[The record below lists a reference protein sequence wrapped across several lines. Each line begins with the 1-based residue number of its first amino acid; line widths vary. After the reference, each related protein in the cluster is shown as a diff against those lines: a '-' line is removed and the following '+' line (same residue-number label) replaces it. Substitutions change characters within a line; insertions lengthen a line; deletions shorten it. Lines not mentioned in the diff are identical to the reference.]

1 MTEKIIG
8 LLLIHGQISI
18 PEKYKQVK
26 INSIVVTYNAANWI
40 EKCLASLQNSSIQ
53 TEIIVIDNNST
64 DNTLSIIESKFKDVR
79 LIRNQENSGFGKAN
93 NLGISLA
100 YNENADFIFLLNQD
114 AWVEPNT
121 IEVLLK
127 KLIENPEYGIVSP
140 MQFFNTE
147 TLDKKFKSYIKNSK
161 ASDYNLLSVT
171 EKDQIYGVRFVNAA
185 VWLMSRACIQTV
197 GLFAPVFSHYG
208 EDLNYAH
215 RCAFHKVKIGVLP
228 KVKAYHERPQEAP
241 SENLITAEKLRER
254 DKNYCLGILLNLKH
268 SYFRQWLFLFFNSLK
283 NCIIALV
290 QFRFK
295 TAFVIMHRINV
306 FWRLSELHGMRKVM
320 KIQGAYLEY

>member
-1 MTEKIIG
+1 MV
-8 LLLIHGQISI
+8 HGQISI

-26 INSIVVTYNAANWI
+26 ISSIVVTYNAGKWI
-40 EKCLASLQNSSIQ
+40 EKCLSSLQNSSIQ

-64 DNTLSIIESKFKDVR
+64 DNTISIIETRFRDVR
-79 LIRNQENSGFGKAN
+79 LIRNKLNSGFGKAN

-121 IEVLLK
+121 IEFLVK
-127 KLIENPEYGIVSP
+127 KQIENPEFGIVSP
-140 MQFFNTE
+140 LQFFNAE

-171 EKDQIYGVRFVNAA
+171 EKNQIYGVRFVNAA

-228 KVKAYHERPQEAP
+228 KVKAYHERPQETP
-241 SENLITAEKLRER
+241 VENLITVGKLIER

-268 SYFRQWLFLFFNSLK
+268 SYFRQWLFLIFNSIKKLIILLLQLK
-283 NCIIALV
+283 
-290 QFRFK
+290 FK
-295 TAFVIMHRINV
+295 PAFVIMHRIKI
-306 FWRLSELHGMRKVM
+306 FWRLSELHSMRKVM
-320 KIQGAYLEY
+320 KIQGAYLKY

>member
-1 MTEKIIG
+1 MAQ
-8 LLLIHGQISI
+8 GQISI
-18 PEKYKQVK
+18 SEKYKQVK
-26 INSIVVTYNAANWI
+26 ISSIVVTYNAGKWI

-64 DNTLSIIESKFKDVR
+64 DNTVSIIETGFQDVR
-79 LIRNQENSGFGKAN
+79 LIRNTENSGFGKAN

-121 IEVLLK
+121 IEVLVK
-127 KLIENPEYGIVSP
+127 KLLSNHEFGIVSP
-140 MQFFNTE
+140 LQFFDSVN
-147 TLDKKFKSYIKNSK
+147 LDRKFKSYIRGIKTG
-161 ASDYNLLSVT
+161 DYNLFT
-171 EKDQIYGVRFVNAA
+171 DAEKEQIHSVRFVNAA
-185 VWLMSRACIQTV
+185 VWLLSRACIQTV
-197 GLFAPVFSHYG
+197 GIFAPVFSHYG

-228 KVKAYHERPQEAP
+228 AVKAYHERPQETPA
-241 SENLITAEKLRER
+241 ENQIATGKLMER
-254 DKNYCLGILLNLKH
+254 DKNYSLGILLNLKH
-268 SYFRQWLFLFFNSLK
+268 SYLRQWLFLLFISLK

-295 TAFVIMHRINV
+295 TAFVIISRFNMLLRV
-306 FWRLSELHGMRKVM
+306 GELRLIRKEM
-320 KIQGAYLEY
+320 KQRGAYLK